1 MLLEMDKT
9 KKAMIILNDILVVID
24 FDNANV
30 NPDLN

>member
-9 KKAMIILNDILVVID
+9 KKGMIILNDILVVIH

>member
-1 MLLEMDKT
+1 MLLEMDKM